1 MAEMNA
7 RQFAEAAVNRA
18 GNVIDQVTRK
28 PDGTPR
34 DMPGEV
40 AAGVMIAQSNMAI
53 AAALLLIA
61 KQMEGTQS

>member
-1 MAEMNA
+1 MTEMNA

-53 AAALLLIA
+53 AAALILIA
-61 KQMEGTQS
+61 KQIEEFRP

>member
-1 MAEMNA
+1 MTEMNA

-40 AAGVMIAQSNMAI
+40 TAGVLIAQSNLAI

>member
-1 MAEMNA
+1 MTGRNA
-7 RQFAEAAVNRA
+7 REYAEAAANRA
-18 GNVIDQVTRK
+18 GNVIDQVTLK

-40 AAGVMIAQSNMAI
+40 TAGVLIAQSNLAI

-61 KQMEGTQS
+61 KQMEESRS